1 MDSERIIKRQAVR
14 IWIAS
19 ACRKSMCHLAIYT
32 KGVRLWGTPG
42 EGSPPKNS
50 PLDCFSPL
58 LRSFGTKISQPAGC
72 DEGAVPQPRRLLK
85 KAGENFWL
93 FFYRKTVYRQT
104 EAVQIGPPSFCALSV
119 HDVSRGCRTH
129 RPCAWRRCSPQ
140 RLVQCLK
147 QDFML
152 RPFWPSLRGISRSLP
167 WRACSRTRSEQT

>member
-1 MDSERIIKRQAVR
+1 MQGFFHKFLKYILLFCRRNKMRIKKESRYQCID
-14 IWIAS
+14 S
-19 ACRKSMCHLAIYT
+19 ACRKSICRLAICT

-72 DEGAVPQPRRLLK
+72 DEGAAPQPRRLLK

-104 EAVQIGPPSFCALSV
+104 EAVQIGPPGFCALSV
-119 HDVSRGCRTH
+119 HDVVVVAEHIDHALGVAAPHNGWCN
-129 RPCAWRRCSPQ
+129 A
-140 RLVQCLK
+140 
-147 QDFML
+147 
-152 RPFWPSLRGISRSLP
+152 
-167 WRACSRTRSEQT
+167 